1 MPKPQR
7 QGEYNMKNMNNE
19 TINHAKEIVQG
30 LFESW
35 TVKNPV
41 DFCRKVEE
49 WYCSSK
55 NYVPYKLRVAVL
67 ATAIVTGADMSESA
81 WYAKPTNEAVRR
93 MLPIVEKKMRKHDPL
108 KIVCAEYDRWYMHDL
123 FTDNFYAYT
132 AQDSNVYHIDMH
144 LDSRYEEVV
153 A

>member
-1 MPKPQR
+1 
-7 QGEYNMKNMNNE
+7 MKKYTNR
-19 TINHAKEIVQG
+19 TINQAKNIVQD

-35 TVKNPV
+35 TTTNPM

-67 ATAIVTGADMSESA
+67 ATALVTGADMSESA
-81 WYAKPTNEAVRR
+81 YYYKPTDEAVRQ
-93 MLPIVEKKMRKHDPL
+93 MLPILEEKMKRHAPL
-108 KIVCAEYDRWYMHDL
+108 KILCADWSSRYVHDL
-123 FTDNFYAYT
+123 FTDRFYDAYT
-132 AQDSNVYHIDMH
+132 ATYDSNVYHIDMH
-144 LDSRYEEVV
+144 LDSADGKEV